1 MAAME
6 STAMDARR
14 LQSIL
19 RLFRRCGKQRQH
31 GGFALE
37 QGRSWNVEVQ

>member
-6 STAMDARR
+6 SGAMDVRR

-19 RLFRRCGKQRQH
+19 RLFKRCGKQRQH

-37 QGRSWNVEVQ
+37 QGRSWSVEVK